1 MHIDDDDLVN
11 AIVLSEVL
19 SNDDPQPPPR
29 PLPHSFLYDPS
40 RPAAPAPAP
49 SVSANPGCGAVLLGL
64 IGAILMLIGA
74 GTALVWFFSWLGSLL
89 T

>member
-29 PLPHSFLYDPS
+29 PRPPSFLYDPS
-40 RPAAPAPAP
+40 RPAAPAPT
-49 SVSANPGCGAVLLGL
+49 VSANPGCGAVLLGL
-64 IGAILMLIGA
+64 VGAILMLIGA
-74 GTALVWFFSWLGSLL
+74 WTALVWLVTWLGSLMS
-89 T
+89 